1 MEDIIV
7 QAAPRPNNAR
17 LDNIDE
23 DFLAAFDSA
32 EREALLEGLRIFTR
46 PQRVRPISNCK
57 LSNGNIILQGDD
69 NDDTYCSTQ
78 CMGVFGDIF
87 Q

>member
-17 LDNIDE
+17 PDNIDE
-23 DFLAAFDSA
+23 DVLAALDPA

-46 PQRVRPISNCK
+46 PQRVRPISTCK

-78 CMGVFGDIF
+78 CIGVFGDIF